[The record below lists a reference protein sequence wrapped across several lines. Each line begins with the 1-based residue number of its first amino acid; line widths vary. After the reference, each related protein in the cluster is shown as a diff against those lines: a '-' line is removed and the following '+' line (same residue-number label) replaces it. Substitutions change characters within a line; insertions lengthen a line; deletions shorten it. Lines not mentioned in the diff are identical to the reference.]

1 LGVTNGTSF
10 DPQNVIF
17 FLMPDVVL
25 GGGEAMRRR
34 EFITFVG
41 SSAAA
46 WPLAAR
52 AQQPSRLRQVA
63 ILRSEVAGDPE
74 GLRNSAALVQ
84 GLQALGW
91 TQGRNVQIEQRWA
104 GGSVDAMRALAREL
118 VALEPN
124 VIVVISTPVTMAVM
138 QETHTIPIIFVQNFD
153 PVESGLVKSLVAP
166 GGNITGFTS
175 YEPAMASK
183 WLELLKGVAPQVA
196 RVAVIYNPQTA
207 PYGVSFLRSVET
219 AGPAFAIQATAMPI
233 QDAGTIEKA
242 IEAFARETNPSLMVL
257 PDVTA
262 TVHEKLIVKLAA
274 QHRLPAIYPWRH
286 FVTAGGLMCYA
297 ADLPNLWRR
306 AASYVDRVLKGEKP
320 AGLPV
325 QQPTKF
331 ELVINLTAA
340 KAVGLTIP
348 ASILSLADD
357 LIE

>member
-1 LGVTNGTSF
+1 
-10 DPQNVIF
+10 
-17 FLMPDVVL
+17 
-25 GGGEAMRRR
+25 MRRR
-34 EFITFVG
+34 EFITLVG
-41 SSAAA
+41 GAAV
-46 WPLAAR
+46 WPSAAR
-52 AQQPSRLRQVA
+52 AQQPGRLPQVA

-91 TQGRNVQIEQRWA
+91 TQGRNVRIEQRWA
-104 GGSVDAMRALAREL
+104 GGSVDAMKALAREL

-124 VIVVISTPVTMAVM
+124 VIVVISTPGTAAVM
-138 QETHTIPIIFVQNFD
+138 QATHTIPIIFVQNFD
-153 PVESGLVKSLVAP
+153 PVDTGFVKSLVAP

-175 YEPAMASK
+175 YESAMASK

-196 RVAVIYNPQTA
+196 RVAIIYNPQTA
-207 PYGVSFLRSVET
+207 PYGSLLRSIET
-219 AGPAFAIQATAMPI
+219 AGPLFAIQPIAMPI

-242 IEAFARETNPSLMVL
+242 IEAITRETNPSLLVL
-257 PDVTA
+257 PDVTT

-286 FVTAGGLMCYA
+286 FVTAGGLMSYA
-297 ADLPNLWRR
+297 ADLPDLWRR

-320 AGLPV
+320 ANLPV

-331 ELVINLTAA
+331 ELVINLTTA

>member
-1 LGVTNGTSF
+1 
-10 DPQNVIF
+10 
-17 FLMPDVVL
+17 
-25 GGGEAMRRR
+25 
-34 EFITFVG
+34 
-41 SSAAA
+41 
-46 WPLAAR
+46 
-52 AQQPSRLRQVA
+52 LRQVA

-207 PYGVSFLRSVET
+207 PYGGSFLRSVET

-331 ELVINLTAA
+331 ELVINLTTA

>member
-1 LGVTNGTSF
+1 
-10 DPQNVIF
+10 
-17 FLMPDVVL
+17 
-25 GGGEAMRRR
+25 MRRR
-34 EFITFVG
+34 EFITLVG
-41 SSAAA
+41 GAAV

-52 AQQPSRLRQVA
+52 AQQPAPLPQVA
-63 ILRSEVAGDPE
+63 ILREEVAGDPE

-91 TQGRNVQIEQRWA
+91 TQDRNVRIEQRWA
-104 GGSVDAMRALAREL
+104 GGSVDAMKALAREL

-124 VIVVISTPVTMAVM
+124 VIVVISTPVTAAVM
-138 QETHTIPIIFVQNFD
+138 QATHTIPIIFVQNID
-153 PVESGLVKSLVAP
+153 PVDTGLVKSLMAP

-196 RVAVIYNPQTA
+196 RVAIIYNPQTA
-207 PYGVSFLRSVET
+207 PYAGSFLRSIET
-219 AGPAFAIQATAMPI
+219 AGPLLAIQPIAMPI

-242 IEAFARETNPSLMVL
+242 IEAFTRETNPSLLVL
-257 PDVTA
+257 PDVTT

-286 FVTAGGLMCYA
+286 YVTAGGLMSYA
-297 ADLPNLWRR
+297 ADLPDLWRR

-320 AGLPV
+320 ANLPV

-331 ELVINLTAA
+331 ELVINLTTA

-348 ASILSLADD
+348 ASLLATADEV
-357 LIE
+357 IE

>member
-1 LGVTNGTSF
+1 LGVTNGTIF

-242 IEAFARETNPSLMVL
+242 IEAFARET
-257 PDVTA
+257 
-262 TVHEKLIVKLAA
+262 
-274 QHRLPAIYPWRH
+274 
-286 FVTAGGLMCYA
+286 
-297 ADLPNLWRR
+297 
-306 AASYVDRVLKGEKP
+306 KP
-320 AGLPV
+320 
-325 QQPTKF
+325 
-331 ELVINLTAA
+331 
-340 KAVGLTIP
+340 
-348 ASILSLADD
+348 
-357 LIE
+357 